1 MVDRPGA
8 QIEEGGLAS
17 TGSSWEGE
25 YVARRGSSSSSSSY
39 RLLLGRRAARRVWR
53 ERQRKKSGAKETE
66 SAEEGTV
73 LRDGF
78 TLRTIVCFSVL

>member
-78 TLRTIVCFSVL
+78 TLRTKVSFSVL

>member
-1 MVDRPGA
+1 MRRGA
-8 QIEEGGLAS
+8 WLVVA

-25 YVARRGSSSSSSSY
+25 YVARRGSSSSSSSSSY

-53 ERQRKKSGAKETE
+53 ERQRKKNGAKETE

-78 TLRTIVCFSVL
+78 TLRTKVFFSVL

>member
-25 YVARRGSSSSSSSY
+25 HV
-39 RLLLGRRAARRVWR
+39 ARRVWR

>member
-1 MVDRPGA
+1 MRRGA
-8 QIEEGGLAS
+8 WLVVA

-25 YVARRGSSSSSSSY
+25 YVARRGSSSSSSSSY

-78 TLRTIVCFSVL
+78 TLRTIVSFSVL

>member
-17 TGSSWEGE
+17 CC
-25 YVARRGSSSSSSSY
+25 Y

-78 TLRTIVCFSVL
+78 TLRTIVL

>member
-1 MVDRPGA
+1 MRRGA
-8 QIEEGGLAS
+8 WLVVA

-25 YVARRGSSSSSSSY
+25 YVARRGSSSSY

-78 TLRTIVCFSVL
+78 TLRTIVSFSVL

>member
-25 YVARRGSSSSSSSY
+25 YVARRGSSSSSSY

-78 TLRTIVCFSVL
+78 TLRTIVSFSVL